1 MSRILTANRPCDWV
15 PERSRHSTELADGNP
30 AAPDEP
36 CGRAPRR
43 RRVRRPAPGPPA
55 RSSPR
60 PVRLE
65 HPRIHY
71 NCAPLRMFDCGL
83 VKTNGTV
90 SMAALSLKLSRSV
103 KTIVTET
110 VDDGQQNPQS
120 AAFHRLRRW
129 FLWSSL
135 VFFFLR
141 RRCLSWRVAGEETTN
156 TRGKLNRVSK
166 RTFRGQNKK
175 KIRSISRKNEPKSIP

>member
-1 MSRILTANRPCDWV
+1 
-15 PERSRHSTELADGNP
+15 
-30 AAPDEP
+30 
-36 CGRAPRR
+36 
-43 RRVRRPAPGPPA
+43 
-55 RSSPR
+55 
-60 PVRLE
+60 
-65 HPRIHY
+65 
-71 NCAPLRMFDCGL
+71 MFDCGL

-135 VFFFLR
+135 VFFF
-141 RRCLSWRVAGEETTN
+141 SAAPVFIVESGWRGN
-156 TRGKLNRVSK
+156 
-166 RTFRGQNKK
+166 NKHAW
-175 KIRSISRKNEPKSIP
+175 